1 MRKKIAV
8 FLIAA
13 MSAYSLSACSTAVN
27 YNVFKETKDITEDVF
42 KENNKNNETEYITEY
57 TTEYKQN
64 NNTDDNMDIVKW
76 VYSWKLLENNKSYKM
91 TLDIDMNK
99 YKYYHSLKR
108 KSLIESGYFK
118 SYLMDEYNLQLA
130 KRISNLFL
138 TIQEEC
144 NFSTLQLVNEV
155 AHFVHTLCTYETD
168 KDYNGSIEYP
178 KYLIETLIDEKGDCE
193 DTTIFIASI
202 VKEMGFDTVFFL
214 YDDHIMVGVL
224 GGEGV
229 TGDCVT
235 VGDKNYFCL
244 ETTAEG
250 YTIGVMPDEY
260 KYKTP
265 KVIYL
270 N

>member
-8 FLIAA
+8 FLIVV
-13 MSAYSLSACSTAVN
+13 MFSCGLSACSTTVN

-42 KENNKNNETEYITEY
+42 KENNKNHETEN
-57 TTEYKQN
+57 TTEYKPDN
-64 NNTDDNMDIVKW
+64 NIDDNMDIVKW
-76 VYSWKLLENNKSYKM
+76 EYSWKLLENNKSYKM

-138 TIQEEC
+138 TIQDEC

-168 KDYNGSIEYP
+168 KDYNGTIEYP
-178 KYLIETLIDEKGDCE
+178 KYLIETLIDERGDCE

-229 TGDCVT
+229 TGDYVT
-235 VGDKNYFCL
+235 IGDKKYFCL
-244 ETTAEG
+244 ETTANG
-250 YTIGVMPDEY
+250 YTIGVMPEEY

-265 KVIYL
+265 KVINL